1 MSEEFIEIIKLNS
14 NEQFKVETDARAI
27 VLIVEDF
34 SPGESFCDW
43 LENLEIPVILALKT
57 RTNKNLVS
65 ASHLCVAAGGSKI
78 EDNTAEDFLQRGL
91 INKIVLAEDVENT
104 ALGLAEKISSLAP
117 LAIRAC
123 LKAVNRG
130 LKLPLE
136 DGLKIETELFT
147 QIFSTADMREG
158 TRAFLEKR
166 KPVFKGK

>member
-1 MSEEFIEIIKLNS
+1 MSEEFIKIIKLDS
-14 NEQFKVETDARAI
+14 TAQLQIETDTRAI
-27 VLIVEDF
+27 ILIVEDF
-34 SPGESFCDW
+34 SPDEGFCER
-43 LENLEIPVILALKT
+43 LEDFQIPVILALKI

-65 ASHLCVAAGGSKI
+65 ASHLCVAAAGSKT
-78 EDNTAEDFLQRGL
+78 EDNNAEDFLQCGL
-91 INKIVLAEDVENT
+91 INNILPAEDVEKA
-104 ALGLAEKISSLAP
+104 ALALAEKISSLAP
-117 LAIRAC
+117 LAIHAC
-123 LKAVNRG
+123 LEAVNDG